1 MTANGKNNKPEQQAF
16 SGSEW
21 LRYTRHI
28 QLPQIGAQG
37 QQALKQSHVVVI
49 GCGGLGSPVLLYLAA
64 AGIGQITLVDGDTV
78 DLTNLQRQI
87 LFGMDDIAQPKAT
100 AAKQRL
106 SQLNPEITLDAVNEP
121 LSLNNAESLIAPAD
135 LVLDCTDNFATR
147 YLINDVCATLKKP
160 WVFASIHQ
168 FSGQCALFTPG
179 DGHACFRCLFPE
191 MPTGV
196 ADCNTA
202 GVLGVLPGMLGM
214 FQANEAIK
222 FLAGLPTP
230 LNNKLLLV
238 EAIDLTFRQIQL
250 TQSSD
255 CVCCAQQMSPQQ
267 LSDYYQT
274 GCDITESKIVT
285 ENESDSNTDAV
296 KHSKEISVSEF
307 QAAIKQSE
315 HNTSKQSTVIILD
328 VRTGAEREAFHLGGQ
343 HLPLAELADRI
354 NEVNSAEQVICYC
367 QSGARSLQAVELL
380 SEKGIKSNSLKGGIA
395 ALLKQQQR

>member
-87 LFGMDDIAQPKAT
+87 LFGMDDITQPKAT

-250 TQSSD
+250 TQSSY
-255 CVCCAQQMSPQQ
+255 CIVCQQHKSADELADFYSAVCAS
-267 LSDYYQT
+267 
-274 GCDITESKIVT
+274 
-285 ENESDSNTDAV
+285 NESDPL
-296 KHSKEISVSEF
+296 EVSADYFES
-307 QAAIKQSE
+307 IKNNE
-315 HNTSKQSTVIILD
+315 EVLLLD
-328 VRTGAEREAFHLGGQ
+328 VRTHAERSAFHMDGI
-343 HLPLAELADRI
+343 HIPLSDLEGTISKLSKNKTI
-354 NEVNSAEQVICYC
+354 VCYC
-367 QSGARSLQAVELL
+367 QSGTRSLKAAKQLKRL
-380 SEKGIKSNSLKGGIA
+380 GFTCHSLKGGLA
-395 ALLKQQQR
+395 TWLKSVR